1 LALLAALNL
10 SLSSVQYLLLTAASP
25 QNVFSEPSMSRK
37 AEKRPMTD
45 SQIAV
50 QESYIPDIALKAFNN
65 AYKMALANGAAVLVA
80 KDGQLFEVTEKSS
93 VALRSIGTYGNLK
106 SGTRLQISKLPKQVV
121 S

>member
-1 LALLAALNL
+1 
-10 SLSSVQYLLLTAASP
+10 
-25 QNVFSEPSMSRK
+25 MSRK

-45 SQIAV
+45 DQIAV
-50 QESYIPDIALKAFNN
+50 QESRIPDIALKAFSN

-80 KDGQLFEVTEKSS
+80 KDGQLFEVTDKTS

-106 SGTRLQISKLPKQVV
+106 SGTRLHINKSSKQVT

>member
-1 LALLAALNL
+1 
-10 SLSSVQYLLLTAASP
+10 
-25 QNVFSEPSMSRK
+25 MSRK

-45 SQIAV
+45 DQISI
-50 QESYIPDIALKAFNN
+50 QESRIPDIALKAFSN

-93 VALRSIGTYGNLK
+93 VALRTIGTYGNLK
-106 SGTRLQISKLPKQVV
+106 SGTRLHINKSSKQVI

>member
-1 LALLAALNL
+1 
-10 SLSSVQYLLLTAASP
+10 
-25 QNVFSEPSMSRK
+25 MSRK

-45 SQIAV
+45 DQISI
-50 QESYIPDIALKAFNN
+50 QESRIPDIALKAFSN

-93 VALRSIGTYGNLK
+93 IALRTIGTYGNLK
-106 SGTRLQISKLPKQVV
+106 SGTRLRINKSSKQVI

>member
-1 LALLAALNL
+1 
-10 SLSSVQYLLLTAASP
+10 
-25 QNVFSEPSMSRK
+25 MSRK

-50 QESYIPDIALKAFNN
+50 QESHIPDIALKAFSN

-106 SGTRLQISKLPKQVV
+106 SGTRLHISKLPKQVV

>member
-1 LALLAALNL
+1 LAD
-10 SLSSVQYLLLTAASP
+10 SRT
-25 QNVFSEPSMSRK
+25 FSAPILESSMSRK

-45 SQIAV
+45 DQISI
-50 QESYIPDIALKAFNN
+50 QESRIPDIALKAFSN

-93 VALRSIGTYGNLK
+93 VVLRTIGTYGNLK
-106 SGTRLQISKLPKQVV
+106 SGTRLHINKSSKQVN